1 MIRNVKPKKSLGQHF
16 LNDKN
21 IAARIVDSISY
32 KGYSNLLEI
41 GPGTGILTRE
51 LIKKKIPLIRIKNKI
66 FKLGVHKIDYIKLLD
81 INKLIK
87 PYKKNK
93 KYKIFIAYYNR
104 KIRIIDNY

>member
-51 LIKKKIPLIRIKNKI
+51 LIKKKINLKVIE
-66 FKLGVHKIDYIKLLD
+66 
-81 INKLIK
+81 
-87 PYKKNK
+87 
-93 KYKIFIAYYNR
+93 
-104 KIRIIDNY
+104 IDNESVEYLNQNINLRHFGDL